1 MGGLDLFGDD
11 DTGTVFRDTIM
22 LALAG
27 FVAIVILVLPFIN
40 PEAKQSEDA
49 DRAPGNVVVEIQ
61 WQDGLDAD
69 VDLWVQAPG
78 DTPVGYSNKGG
89 ESFNLLR
96 DDLGKI
102 SDVTDLNYEIAYSR
116 GIPAGEYTV
125 NVHMY
130 RAGRTQFPLPVK
142 IVASVKSSPEESTRQ
157 LLTTTVTLTRENEE
171 ITAFRFRLDEKGNLA
186 RGSVH
191 SLQKP
196 LRAAGAA

>member
-40 PEAKQSEDA
+40 PEAKQSEDG
-49 DRAPGNVVVEIQ
+49 DRAPGNVVIEIQ
-61 WQDGLDAD
+61 WPDGLDAD

-78 DTPVGYSNKGG
+78 DRPVGYSNKGG
-89 ESFNLLR
+89 DFFNLLR

-130 RAGRTQFPLPVK
+130 RSAGVTFPVPVRV
-142 IVASVKSSPEESTRQ
+142 VASVKGSPEESTRQ
-157 LLTTTVTLTRENEE
+157 LLTTTVMLRKENEE
-171 ITAFRFRLDEKGNLA
+171 ITAFRFRLDANGKLQ

-196 LRAAGAA
+196 LRNSGAG

>member
-1 MGGLDLFGDD
+1 MGGLDLFGED
-11 DTGTVFRDTIM
+11 DTGTVFRDIIM

-40 PEAKQSEDA
+40 PEAKQSEDG
-49 DRAPGNVVVEIQ
+49 DKAPGNVVIEIQ
-61 WQDGLDAD
+61 WPDGLDAD
-69 VDLWVQAPG
+69 VDLWVQAPN
-78 DTPVGYSNKGG
+78 DNPVGYSNKGG
-89 ESFNLLR
+89 DFFNLLR

-116 GIPAGEYTV
+116 GIPGGEYTV

-130 RAGRTQFPLPVK
+130 RGGSATYPVPVK
-142 IVASVKSSPEESTRQ
+142 VIASVKSSPEESTRQ
-157 LLTTTVTLTRENEE
+157 LLTTTVMLNKEKEE
-171 ITAFRFRLDEKGNLA
+171 ITAFRFKLDQSANLV

-196 LRAAGAA
+196 LRTAGAS

>member
-1 MGGLDLFGDD
+1 MGGLDLLGDD

-40 PEAKQSEDA
+40 PEAKQTEDG
-49 DRAPGNVVVEIQ
+49 DRAPGNVVIEIQ
-61 WQDGLDAD
+61 WPDGLDAD

-78 DTPVGYSNKGG
+78 DKPVGYSNKGG
-89 ESFNLLR
+89 DSFNLLR

-116 GIPAGEYTV
+116 GIAAGEYTV

-130 RAGRTQFPLPVK
+130 RSGGATFPVAVK
-142 IVASVKSSPEESTRQ
+142 VVASVKSAPDESTRQ
-157 LLTTTVTLTRENEE
+157 LLTTTVLLRKENEE
-171 ITAFRFRLDEKGNLA
+171 ITAFRFRLDGDGNLQ

-196 LRAAGAA
+196 LRSAKAG